1 MGLEN
6 RKFSIVPAYARQ
18 CLCRPAPAFVVQDLV
33 SSPVPNC
40 FKASTFRPRI
50 LTILVPWR
58 TLYAVLPRLTRGDL
72 SKFRCLPPPGVPHH
86 DSGISKSEMQTEPLR
101 VFLSL
106 QRWRR
111 LHRASWDSAP
121 ENAHV
126 PHPKERSRVPGGML
140 NSCPDGCRS
149 MLTPRYRPGKPALV
163 KNLTIHWSAIRYK
176 KVYPSQ
182 IAVRLVKS
190 VEHPHPSPPSRT
202 ARG

>member
-86 DSGISKSEMQTEPLR
+86 DSGIQSLR
-101 VFLSL
+101 CRLNPCAFFFHCNAGVVSIAPHGIPRPKMRTSPPKGAFPSPWRNAQLMS
-106 QRWRR
+106 RWLPVHADAEIQARK
-111 LHRASWDSAP
+111 ASF
-121 ENAHV
+121 
-126 PHPKERSRVPGGML
+126 GQ
-140 NSCPDGCRS
+140 
-149 MLTPRYRPGKPALV
+149 
-163 KNLTIHWSAIRYK
+163 NLIIHWSAIRYK